1 MVTPELVEIT
11 PNDLL
16 VRANWIQTMQS
27 RTGLFLDSTAAAEAA
42 LEAEIAQNGA
52 SPLLAH
58 LRLCGTIPESFGH
71 DSSEEKLYSKYTDAV
86 LCETFRFLGMRS
98 LVLAGRA
105 DCADVEAFSS
115 DHSFDLVADAKV
127 FRLSRTAKNAKDFKV
142 ASMNR
147 WKYGKKYATVVC
159 PIYQLPTSNSQIY
172 EQAIALDVC
181 ILSYS
186 HLATLVTYKNLGLGS
201 PEEVLQSVLD
211 VTTYAN
217 PSKSSVDYWTAINRA
232 FIEFDRANMAE
243 LWAREKR
250 ANVEAI
256 ACAKVEALTHLAA
269 ERSRIMNL
277 SHDEAVKMLITM
289 RKIDSREAY
298 IKSVTDNLLLSR

>member
-159 PIYQLPTSNSQIY
+159 PIISYPPATVRFTNRPLHSTCAYCLIPIWLHWLLTRIW
-172 EQAIALDVC
+172 ALD
-181 ILSYS
+181 LPKKYYS
-186 HLATLVTYKNLGLGS
+186 RF
-201 PEEVLQSVLD
+201 
-211 VTTYAN
+211 
-217 PSKSSVDYWTAINRA
+217 W
-232 FIEFDRANMAE
+232 M
-243 LWAREKR
+243 
-250 ANVEAI
+250 
-256 ACAKVEALTHLAA
+256 
-269 ERSRIMNL
+269 
-277 SHDEAVKMLITM
+277 
-289 RKIDSREAY
+289 
-298 IKSVTDNLLLSR
+298 